1 MSRICNL
8 FSGST
13 GNSIFIGHSGDG
25 ILIDAGVSARKIEQ
39 ALRDI
44 DSDISKIR
52 AVFVTHEHNDHVS
65 GVRVLASRHNIPVY
79 ATCGTLEGMA
89 QEGNLSGR
97 VKSFEIPSGGVE
109 VGDMLI
115 KNFATPHDARQSCG
129 YCIELSD
136 GQKIAIATDLG
147 HISNEV
153 RSAITGC
160 GTVVIESNHDIM
172 MLQNGPYPYEL
183 KRRVMS
189 DVGHLSNAVCAD
201 ELCRLVKSGTTR
213 IILAHLSRE
222 NNYPALAYETSKANL
237 AGNGMAENI
246 DYMLYVAPVF
256 GGKSIVL

>member
-13 GNSIFIGHSGDG
+13 GNSILIGHRGDG
-25 ILIDAGVSARKIEQ
+25 ILIDAGVSARRIEQ
-39 ALRDI
+39 ALREI

-52 AVFVTHEHNDHVS
+52 AIFVTHEHSDHIA
-65 GVRVLASRHNIPVY
+65 GVRVLASRHGIPVY
-79 ATCGTLEGMA
+79 ATRGTLEGMA
-89 QEGNLSGR
+89 QYGGLSDR
-97 VKSFEIPSGGVE
+97 VKAFEIPSGGVE
-109 VGDMLI
+109 VGDMLVTC
-115 KNFATPHDARQSCG
+115 FATPHDARQSCG
-129 YCIELSD
+129 YSIELSD

-147 HISNEV
+147 HVSEEV
-153 RSAITGC
+153 RSALTGC
-160 GTVVIESNHDIM
+160 DTVVLESNHDIM

-201 ELCRLVKSGTTR
+201 ELCSLVKSGTTR

-222 NNYPALAYETSKANL
+222 NNYPALAYETSKSNL
-237 AGNGMAENI
+237 AGSGMTENI

-256 GGKSIVL
+256 GGKPIVL